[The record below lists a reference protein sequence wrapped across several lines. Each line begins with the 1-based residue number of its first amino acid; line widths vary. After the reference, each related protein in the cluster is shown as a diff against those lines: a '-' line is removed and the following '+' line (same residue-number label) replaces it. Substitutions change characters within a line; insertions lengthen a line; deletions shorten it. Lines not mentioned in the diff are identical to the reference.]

1 MRFILFCIATL
12 VSYCFVQGQGHY
24 PLLAKNEKIKLS
36 DALKSIEVSRKIHFA
51 FDPQACSQYVVQV
64 KSPDLSTDE
73 LLNELLFNLPISYAK
88 QDLEHYLI
96 FIDEYKKSKIV
107 TAGTNTRKI
116 EISGKVKD
124 VFTGE
129 AIIGATISLMPSQG
143 MTETD
148 LNGNF
153 RISVE
158 SNYSQPWLE
167 IRYLGYQ
174 IQSIKIPSDHFQG
187 IQIQLHPS
195 TEFLQT
201 ITVSAP
207 KTINSSKGK

>member
-24 PLLAKNEKIKLS
+24 PLLAKNEKIKLT

-96 FIDEYKKSKIV
+96 SKNSQKLLKSV
-107 TAGTNTRKI
+107 YY
-116 EISGKVKD
+116 D
-124 VFTGE
+124 V
-129 AIIGATISLMPSQG
+129 
-143 MTETD
+143 
-148 LNGNF
+148 NGN
-153 RISVE
+153 V
-158 SNYSQPWLE
+158 
-167 IRYLGYQ
+167 
-174 IQSIKIPSDHFQG
+174 
-187 IQIQLHPS
+187 
-195 TEFLQT
+195 
-201 ITVSAP
+201 
-207 KTINSSKGK
+207 INSSDFSQITKWKSIVPGSILEAVRDKFTSFLDS